1 MIIKID
7 IDGVIRDTF
16 AAMCNT
22 YNNMF
27 GTKLSSDDICSYDT
41 NISFPL
47 IKEKLGIDGNEF
59 FFDQHIEESF
69 ICQPLDGAVD
79 AINRLRAAGHHVAI
93 CSHQPKKRGRDLT
106 LKFLEMNDIHYD
118 SLHFTRE
125 KWLVKSHIIID
136 DCPDFLEDV
145 RDTSIRFCVSYP
157 FNHRLEPPAIQYRV
171 NTLKEAADI
180 ILEKFPV

>member
-22 YNNMF
+22 YNAQF
-27 GTKLSSDDICSYDT
+27 GTQLTPEDIHSYDT

-47 IKEKLGIDGNEF
+47 IKGLTGTDGNVYF
-59 FFDQHIEESF
+59 FEEHIEESF
-69 ICQPLDGAVD
+69 LCQPLPGAVE

-106 LKFLEMNDIHYD
+106 LKFLEQHDIHYD

-157 FNHRLEPPAIQYRV
+157 FNRHLTPPAIQYRV
-171 NTLKEAADI
+171 NSLAEAVDI